1 MFFSVQSPAT
11 QPPPPPPPAPNKPW
25 RHQVVAGS
33 EGGGQER
40 SLPNDSLYNHSGQ
53 QQPQQRG
60 RQPWRQPSINN
71 LAAWSSHGYLAKA
84 NDNSVP
90 NHVVAATS
98 NGGVNGSR
106 CDTLTFSLFQF
117 TALLIGHWYKWLILC
132 YVLRPMNKW

>member
-1 MFFSVQSPAT
+1 M
-11 QPPPPPPPAPNKPW
+11 
-25 RHQVVAGS
+25 AGS

-98 NGGVNGSR
+98 NGGVNDSR

-117 TALLIGHWYKWLILC
+117 TALLIGHWYINGRFVFTSYDL
-132 YVLRPMNKW
+132 